1 MEKHTTP
8 VLDDIDKAILN
19 ILQHD
24 SRVAIKDIA
33 EKVGLSASPTYERIK
48 HMEQNGVITKYV
60 ALVDRK
66 KVGLDMVVYCN
77 IVLKEQSKKVLM
89 DFEKAVSKI
98 PEIIEVMSI
107 SGTYDYMLK
116 IAVADISS
124 YNDFVMNVIANLPHV
139 GQYHSS
145 IVMNEVKKQTAYKL
159 P

>member
-8 VLDDIDKAILN
+8 ILDDIDKAILN

-24 SRVAIKDIA
+24 STVAIKDIA
-33 EKVGLSASPTYERIK
+33 EKVGLSATPTYERIK
-48 HMEQNGVITKYV
+48 HLEEKSIITKYV

-66 KVGLDMVVYCN
+66 KIGLDMLVYCN
-77 IVLKEQSKKVLM
+77 IVLKEQSKKVLV

-98 PEIIEVMSI
+98 PEIIEVISI

-116 IAVADISS
+116 IAVADISA

>member
-1 MEKHTTP
+1 MEKRTIP
-8 VLDDIDKAILN
+8 VLDDIDKKILD
-19 ILQHD
+19 ILQQD
-24 SRVAIKDIA
+24 CTVAIKDIA
-33 EKVGLSASPTYERIK
+33 EKVGLSATPTYERIK
-48 HMEQNGVITKYV
+48 FLEQEGIILKYT
-60 ALVDRK
+60 ALIDHK
-66 KVGLDMVVYCN
+66 KVGLDMLVYCN

-89 DFEKAVSKI
+89 DFEKAVAKI
-98 PEIIEVMSI
+98 PEITEVMSI

-116 IAVADISS
+116 IAVSDIAT